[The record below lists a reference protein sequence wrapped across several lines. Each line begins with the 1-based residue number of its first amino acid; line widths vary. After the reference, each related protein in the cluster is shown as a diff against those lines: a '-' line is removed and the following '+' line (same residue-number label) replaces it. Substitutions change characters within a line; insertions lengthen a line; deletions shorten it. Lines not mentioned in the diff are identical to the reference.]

1 MQRRP
6 CWIRRTSCTGTRR
19 REGVSG
25 GCGIQQSCIVSF
37 SISRPGCLEAVSPFE
52 RPDHLSP
59 QDGRERGEKL
69 HRCTVRDR
77 QERSCTEKAMSVSS
91 VESSPPRSAC
101 VPVRHGSVVLLR
113 SIPRRVVC

>member
-1 MQRRP
+1 MRVCRVAVVSSNLA
-6 CWIRRTSCTGTRR
+6 SCRSASR
-19 REGVSG
+19 DQAAWRQSPLSSG
-25 GCGIQQSCIVSF
+25 
-37 SISRPGCLEAVSPFE
+37 LTT
-52 RPDHLSP
+52 LSP